1 MAITTTTITKNAG
14 YARSDIIDQLEQAFT
29 WLEWH
34 SEPVSGIV
42 TGIISYAGGGDINQ
56 YAEYDEVFPIST
68 SGIGTGASF
77 YVYRPSGGTVTNIG
91 VNRPGYGYTE
101 GESLV
106 LSSEDIG
113 GSSNGASNLNIVVSV
128 AGTSSPIS
136 YGGTTQ
142 FFDKD
147 LSGNYPWGVVK
158 HTIDPNKKYGTTY
171 RAFQV
176 RNSVLSIDMTSAND
190 FHPWDETNTSFGNY
204 YPNRFAGSPS
214 YDVPRFYNLP
224 SSSIYS
230 FDTSSSSSI
239 FNGEEIGN
247 TIASSNSYQL
257 DLNVYRS
264 GLDPKFAVFSYHQP
278 TLSSTH
284 LTSNSYLTWFHHNY
298 TTTLWDLDELYLGAI
313 TEIIPESG
321 NTTYPQITFRTH
333 TGFPVYDNGSSYD
346 SRREAWSGFGRV
358 NQNPRYIETTYQSRA
373 YPANITQYHSRI
385 YYRSS
390 NYELYTNTNFNAV
403 IKGIPVSAEVMP
415 VPYYIPDDF
424 VLIDFNYAV
433 ALANIQQGDTI
444 TISGSEVYT
453 VITGSYNQT
462 SATRG
467 ILFCARTV

>member
-1 MAITTTTITKNAG
+1 MAIAKTTITKNAG

-29 WLEWH
+29 WLGWQG
-34 SEPVSGIV
+34 EPVSGIV
-42 TGIISYAGGGDINQ
+42 TGIISYTGGGDINTF
-56 YAEYDEVFPIST
+56 AEYDEVFPIST

-77 YVYRPSGGTVTNIG
+77 YVYRPSGGTVTNIA
-91 VNRPGYGYTE
+91 VNRPGYGYTN

-113 GSSNGASNLNIVVSV
+113 GSLNGASNLNIVVSI
-128 AGTSSPIS
+128 AGNESPIS

-147 LSGNYPWGVVK
+147 LSGRFPWGVVK
-158 HTIDPNKKYGTTY
+158 HTIQPNKKYGTTY

-176 RNSVLSIDMTSAND
+176 SGSLSLNMTSSND
-190 FHPWDETNTSFGNY
+190 FHPWNGESFSFGNY
-204 YPNRFAGSPS
+204 YPNRFAGRPS

-224 SSSIYS
+224 SSSVYS
-230 FDTSSSSSI
+230 FNTSSQSSIFAGEELGNTISSSI
-239 FNGEEIGN
+239 
-247 TIASSNSYQL
+247 SYQL

-264 GLDPKFAVFSYHQP
+264 GLDPNFAIFSYKQP

-298 TTTLWDLDELYLGAI
+298 TTNLWDLDELYLGAI
-313 TEIIPESG
+313 TEIIPEPG
-321 NTTYPQITFRTH
+321 NTTAPQITFRTH
-333 TGFPVYDNGSSYD
+333 TGLPAYDNGTSYEA
-346 SRREAWSGFGRV
+346 RRESWSGFGRV
-358 NQNPRYIETTYQSRA
+358 NQNPRYIDTVYQSRA
-373 YPANITQYHSRI
+373 YPQTLTYYNSRP

-390 NYELYTNTNFNAV
+390 TRESYTDTNFNAV
-403 IKGIPVSAEVMP
+403 IKGLPVSAEVLP

-424 VLIDFNYAV
+424 VLIDFDYNV
-433 ALANIQQGDTI
+433 ALANIQQGDTV

-462 SATRG
+462 SVTRG
-467 ILFCARTV
+467 ILFCARVI

>member
-1 MAITTTTITKNAG
+1 MAISKTTITKNVG
-14 YARSDIIDQLEQAFT
+14 YSRSDIIDQLEQAFT

-34 SEPVSGIV
+34 GGPVSGIV
-42 TGIISYAGGGDINQ
+42 TGIISYTGGGDINAF
-56 YAEYDEVFPIST
+56 AEYDEVFPIST

-77 YVYRPSGGTVTNIG
+77 YVYRPSGGTVTNIA
-91 VNRPGYGYTE
+91 VNRPGYGYTH
-101 GESLV
+101 GEALV

-113 GSSNGASNLNIVVSV
+113 GSGNGASNLNIVVSV

-147 LSGNYPWGVVK
+147 LSGNYPWGVVR
-158 HTIDPNKKYGTTY
+158 HTVQPNKKYGTTY

-176 RNSVLSIDMTSAND
+176 VNALSLNMTSSND
-190 FHPWDETNTSFGNY
+190 FHPWDGESFTLGNY
-204 YPNRFAGSPS
+204 YSNRFAGTPS
-214 YDVPRFYNLP
+214 YDVPRSYNLP
-224 SSSIYS
+224 SSSVYS
-230 FDTSSSSSI
+230 FNTTSSSSI
-239 FNGEEIGN
+239 FAGEELTN
-247 TIASSNSYQL
+247 TISSSISYQL

-298 TTTLWDLDELYLGAI
+298 TSNLWDLDELHLGAI
-313 TEIIPESG
+313 TEIIPEPG
-321 NTTYPQITFRTH
+321 NTTVPQLTFRTH
-333 TGFPVYDNGSSYD
+333 TGLPAYDNGTSYE

-358 NQNPRYIETTYQSRA
+358 NQNPRYIDTTYQSRA
-373 YPANITQYHSRI
+373 YPQSIYTYQSRI

-390 NYELYTNTNFNAV
+390 TGESYTDTNFNAV

-424 VLIDFNYAV
+424 VLIDFSYGV

-462 SATRG
+462 SVTRG